1 MPFQLSPGVNVSEID
16 LTTIVPAVATTDGAF
31 AGVFRWGP
39 VEQRIL
45 IDTETNLVNR
55 FGKPSNLN
63 AETWFTAASFLGYGN
78 RLHVSRAANTTGLS
92 PIVTSAAV
100 VSGNA
105 TVTVSSTA
113 SLNVGMAVI
122 SAANS
127 TVTGAIKTGAT
138 ISTIVNATAIT
149 LSSSSEAI
157 ANLTGGSI
165 QFVTNTAFSAVANGA
180 SVANL
185 AAQIVKNEA
194 DFESKTLASFDSD
207 VYWVARHPGEVGNSL
222 RLSVCGNST
231 GFNSTLNLASNSATF
246 TLNVNSNT
254 ATLEISGSASF
265 TNTTFN
271 ANTDV
276 NGTTEFITLSGHT
289 FANDDV
295 LLYLVST
302 GNTVLSGL
310 TNNTSYYV
318 VSANSTGIKLSTSLG
333 GSAVDVAAS
342 STSETGHTLSRVDTT
357 AAANANSR
365 LNTLKGLINVTD
377 KIEIGNTE
385 IGTQYIKVTAVGN
398 VTSTSTNNTVG
409 SATMTI
415 SLEDEY
421 KLAENFIANTTV
433 NSGLVRYWEFFNQVE
448 TAPGQSEYHRN
459 FGNSSVN
466 SDEMHVVVIDES
478 GKFSGVPG
486 TILEVYQGVSRA
498 TDAKTLDGAANY
510 YREVINDRSNYIYAI
525 NPLSGASA
533 NTAENLTSST
543 LDVATYQL
551 GLGKDGAD
559 ESNIPLGILAKAY
572 DMFASAEDVDIS
584 LVLTGK
590 SNSFQLVN
598 YLIDNIAEARKDCVV
613 FCSPQ
618 KSNVVNNP
626 DSADSIVS
634 FRNNV
639 RSTSYAVMDSGYKYM
654 YDRYNDLYRWVPL
667 NGDVAGLCVRTDNT
681 NDPWWSPAGF
691 NRGQIKNLVK
701 LAFNPRKAE
710 RDILYKNGINPV
722 VTFPG
727 QGTVLFG
734 DKTLLAKPSAF
745 DRINVRRLFIVLEK
759 AIAVASKFTL
769 FEFNDAFTRAQFRNL
784 INPYLRDVQ
793 GRRGVY
799 DFLVVCD
806 ESNNTPEVIDRN
818 EFVGDIY
825 IKPARSINFIQL
837 NFVAVRT
844 GVSFSEVVGQF

>member
-16 LTTIVPAVATTDGAF
+16 LTTIVPAVATTDGAI

-45 IDTETNLVNR
+45 IDSETALVNR
-55 FGKPSNLN
+55 FGKPTNLN

-78 RLHVSRAANTTGLS
+78 RLHVSRAANTTGSS
-92 PIVTSAAV
+92 PIVTSATV
-100 VSGNA
+100 QSGNA
-105 TVTVSSTA
+105 TVIVSSTA
-113 SLNVGMAVI
+113 TLAEGMAVI

-127 TVTGAIKTGAT
+127 SVAAAIVSGAT
-138 ISTIVNATAIT
+138 IQSIVNATHIT
-149 LSSSSEAI
+149 LSSNSEAI
-157 ANLTGGSI
+157 ANMTGGTI
-165 QFVTNTAFSAVANGA
+165 QFVTNTAFSAIGNTAAV
-180 SVANL
+180 SNL
-185 AAQIVKNEA
+185 TAQVVKNEA
-194 DFESKTLASFDSD
+194 DFESKTLSSFDSD
-207 VYWVARHPGEVGNSL
+207 VHWVARHPGEVGNSL

-231 GFNSTLNLASNSATF
+231 GFNSTLNLTSNAATF

-254 ATLEISGSASF
+254 ATLDIVGTASF
-265 TNTTFN
+265 TNATFN
-271 ANTDV
+271 ANTNV
-276 NGTTEFITLSGHT
+276 NGTDEFITLTGHT
-289 FANDDV
+289 FANDDIV
-295 LLYLVST
+295 QYIVST
-302 GNTVLSGL
+302 GNTAVSGL
-310 TNNTSYYV
+310 TNATSYYV
-318 VSANSTGIKLSTSLG
+318 VAANSTGIKLSTSLG
-333 GSAVDVAAS
+333 GSAANLTAS
-342 STSETGHTLSRVDTT
+342 STSESGHTLSRVDAT
-357 AAANANSR
+357 AAQNANTR
-365 LNTLKGLINVTD
+365 LNSLKNLINLTD
-377 KIEIGNTE
+377 RLEIGNTE
-385 IGTQYIKVTAVGN
+385 IGVQYIKVTALSN
-398 VTSTSTNNTVG
+398 VTTTSTSNTVG
-409 SATMTI
+409 SASMTI

-421 KLAENFIANTTV
+421 KLSVNFVANTTV
-433 NSGLVRYWEFFNQVE
+433 NSGLKRYWEFFNLVE
-448 TAPGQSEYHRN
+448 SAPGQSEYHLN

-466 SDEMHVVVIDES
+466 SDEMHVVVIDEG

-486 TILEVYQGVSRA
+486 TVLEVYQGVSRG

-510 YREVINDRSNYIYAI
+510 YRDVINDRSNYVYAI
-525 NPLSGASA
+525 NPMSGAGVA
-533 NTAENLTSST
+533 TAENLTSST
-543 LDVATYQL
+543 LDIVSMQM

-559 ESNIPLGILAKAY
+559 ESNITLGVIAKAY

-584 LVLTGK
+584 LVLAGK
-590 SNSFQLVN
+590 SNNFQLVN
-598 YLIDNIAEARKDCVV
+598 YLIDNIAETRKDCVV

-626 DSADSIVS
+626 DAADSVVS
-634 FRNNV
+634 FRNNL

-654 YDRYNDLYRWVPL
+654 YDRYNDLYRWIPL

-691 NRGQIKNLVK
+691 NRGQIKNIVK
-701 LAFNPRKAE
+701 LAFNPRKAD
-710 RDILYKNGINPV
+710 RDTLYKNGVNPV

-759 AIAVASKFTL
+759 AIATASKFTL

-793 GRRGVY
+793 GRRGIY

-806 ESNNTPEVIDRN
+806 ETNNTPEVIDRN
-818 EFVGDIY
+818 EFIGDIY